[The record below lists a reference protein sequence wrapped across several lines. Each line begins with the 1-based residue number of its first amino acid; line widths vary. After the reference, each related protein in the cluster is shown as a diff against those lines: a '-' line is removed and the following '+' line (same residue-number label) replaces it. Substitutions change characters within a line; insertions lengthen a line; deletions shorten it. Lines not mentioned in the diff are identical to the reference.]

1 MFEKNKPSNSGSS
14 GSGQPLCVKCGRNLK
29 SSVSIPTIKIILIGL
44 IQKCTE
50 CSTFSRNFLDMKAE
64 LKKDMQN
71 QSNWQVK
78 NESKQGGEPE
88 KKEDNKEKCSIM

>member
-29 SSVSIPTIKIILIGL
+29 SS
-44 IQKCTE
+44 KCTE